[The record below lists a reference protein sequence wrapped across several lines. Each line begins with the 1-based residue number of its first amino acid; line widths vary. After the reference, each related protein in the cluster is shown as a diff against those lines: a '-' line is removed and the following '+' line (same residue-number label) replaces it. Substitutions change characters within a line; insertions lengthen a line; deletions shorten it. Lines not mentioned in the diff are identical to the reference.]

1 MGTYFRKIDCPNR
14 TAHRRA
20 IGSGGLALAMLVAA
34 PVTAAPRPAPKAAK
48 RGADVVRAAAVA
60 RSTVPSP
67 VPVTT
72 ATPTTAPPAKGP
84 IRIMVT
90 YIETTS
96 ADTLFTLAA
105 AQARAAA
112 QNAAGGVKGRRV
124 EIVPCNARFDIV
136 ASEACARLAA
146 SSKVDAFIH
155 AAPIVAPPAGSLT
168 TAGVSDSGTIV
179 PILASAGIP
188 WLGTFI
194 TAGGEEATN
203 PVAFPVA
210 SVYVAV
216 EGVAITLANEG
227 CRRIAFIGG
236 PNGREPFRR
245 GLASKGIEP
254 VFESLFFQTDPTTA
268 IPALV
273 ARNVDCIYLGAL
285 ESGIRTFV
293 DAADR
298 AGQKFRYGWVN
309 DLVSERGLA
318 LLGPAIDG
326 SIVGSSAR
334 SSLDIADPSVR
345 QYRLELDRF
354 YPGKRYD
361 TGAFGIWGATDL
373 ALQAMRGIDGEV
385 NSTSTLSALRS
396 FKGDTALFG
405 PVDFTKPLAD
415 PQYARMFITNSFNYR
430 IVNAK
435 QTRIGDALDLAYLF
449 GKAP

>member
-1 MGTYFRKIDCPNR
+1 METHFGKIGCRKR

-34 PVTAAPRPAPKAAK
+34 PVTAAPYAAPRTAK
-48 RGADVVRAAAVA
+48 RTTTTVA
-60 RSTVPSP
+60 RSAAPRS

-72 ATPTTAPPAKGP
+72 APATTATTTAPPAKGP

-96 ADTLFTLAA
+96 ADTVHTLAA

-112 QNAAGGVKGRRV
+112 QNAAGGLKGRRV

-136 ASEACARLAA
+136 ASEACARLAV

-155 AAPIVAPPAGSLT
+155 ASTLVAPPAGSLSA
-168 TAGVSDSGTIV
+168 AGVSDTATV
-179 PILASAGIP
+179 LPILASAGIP

-203 PVAFPVA
+203 PVAFPIA
-210 SVYVAV
+210 SVYVAI

-236 PNGREPFRR
+236 PTGREPFRR
-245 GLASKGIEP
+245 GLASKGMEP

-273 ARNVDCIYLGAL
+273 ARNVDCIYFGAL
-285 ESGIRTFV
+285 EGGIRTFV
-293 DAADR
+293 EAIDR

-318 LLGPAIDG
+318 LLGPTIDG

-345 QYRLELDRF
+345 QYRSELDRF

-361 TGAFGIWGATDL
+361 TGAFFTWGATDL
-373 ALQAMRGIDGEV
+373 VLQAMRGIDGEV
-385 NSTSTLSALRS
+385 NATSTLSALRS
-396 FKGDTALFG
+396 FKGHTALFG
-405 PVDFTKPLAD
+405 PLDFTKPLAD

-435 QTRIGDALDLAYLF
+435 ETRIGEALDLASLF